1 MGMIFAHTVQILFI
15 YNDKGGHYFFR
26 LISTFVDITTFSVF
40 VFCFGYVYQLAYF
53 KNINE
58 SRRKILKSG
67 YNTLIVYY
75 ISAFCSKMTFSNF
88 TFSSKSVL
96 DILFFFDIPGY
107 CEFLLAFAG
116 ISFLCFFFGKTIIFI
131 LDNRFILLSLCL
143 FFFLL
148 PFVIP
153 YEKIPIQ
160 LGIFIGSSQYFSFP
174 LLQYFPFFLF
184 GASICKHK
192 ISFNIPVFISCL
204 SLSIIALIYF
214 IQVYGFTFFLHISSL
229 RFPPSF
235 FWLIFPSLYV
245 YVLYLL
251 AKKISRFNLGV
262 FIKRMGAN
270 TLTYLLFSN
279 IILFMLK
286 KLAVINYS
294 WYAIFIVTFFIL
306 FICNHLLSISR
317 K

>member
-1 MGMIFAHTVQILFI
+1 
-15 YNDKGGHYFFR
+15 
-26 LISTFVDITTFSVF
+26 
-40 VFCFGYVYQLAYF
+40 
-53 KNINE
+53 
-58 SRRKILKSG
+58 
-67 YNTLIVYY
+67 
-75 ISAFCSKMTFSNF
+75 
-88 TFSSKSVL
+88 
-96 DILFFFDIPGY
+96 
-107 CEFLLAFAG
+107 
-116 ISFLCFFFGKTIIFI
+116 
-131 LDNRFILLSLCL
+131 
-143 FFFLL
+143 
-148 PFVIP
+148 
-153 YEKIPIQ
+153 
-160 LGIFIGSSQYFSFP
+160 
-174 LLQYFPFFLF
+174 
-184 GASICKHK
+184 
-192 ISFNIPVFISCL
+192 
-204 SLSIIALIYF
+204 
-214 IQVYGFTFFLHISSL
+214 LHISSL